1 MCDHLLPLN
10 GQYWELV
17 MVVKLE
23 NHHSL
28 SCHYSFH
35 QCCSC
40 HLQCS
45 DLEEGPMVQSL
56 CAMMLLEGCSPRQAF
71 AKFLVA
77 RKAAIQSVFQ
87 AAILGEGP
95 HRSVKSQVCQ
105 ITRSVLHSLLHI
117 SAIFCQQRMP
127 DGSLG
132 EEPFTLIFI

>member
-1 MCDHLLPLN
+1 
-10 GQYWELV
+10 
-17 MVVKLE
+17 MVVKFE
-23 NHHSL
+23 NPLHLVYYIILLPSTP
-28 SCHYSFH
+28 SPSPPSP

-40 HLQCS
+40 HLECS
-45 DLEEGPMVQSL
+45 DLEEAPMVQSL

-77 RKAAIQSVFQ
+77 RKAAVQSVFQ

-127 DGSLG
+127 DGTQG
-132 EEPFTLIFI
+132 RKIP